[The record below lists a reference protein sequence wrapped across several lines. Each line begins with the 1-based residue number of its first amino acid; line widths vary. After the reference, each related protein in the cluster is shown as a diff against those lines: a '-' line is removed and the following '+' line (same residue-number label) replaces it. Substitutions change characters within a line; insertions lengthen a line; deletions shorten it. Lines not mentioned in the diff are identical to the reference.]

1 MNPPRAE
8 YSEGVRFPRSRL
20 PLFCYFSKASYD
32 TPSEQSNGRLHF
44 LSTESVSAHPYM
56 FAKFRFLSLSPFFTK
71 CMLVRTRELI
81 ASSFLQAT
89 MSGQNG
95 SFQIVA
101 VNSNGRQLTDV
112 TLPSAGF
119 DVSFSLRGRA
129 LLTTKA
135 VTAGNGGL
143 FMVRYTL
150 SIAGVYAVSVSTGGL
165 VLPNPVEGTVGSS
178 LQLTVWPGPP
188 SKMTSLVTSVKS
200 EYRAEEQVA
209 VFVDARDV
217 SNNSQVR
224 IYAGFPTTL

>member
-1 MNPPRAE
+1 
-8 YSEGVRFPRSRL
+8 
-20 PLFCYFSKASYD
+20 
-32 TPSEQSNGRLHF
+32 
-44 LSTESVSAHPYM
+44 
-56 FAKFRFLSLSPFFTK
+56 
-71 CMLVRTRELI
+71 
-81 ASSFLQAT
+81 

-101 VNSNGRQLTDV
+101 VDSNGRQLTDV

-129 LLTTKA
+129 LLTTQA

-143 FMVRYTL
+143 FTVRYTL
-150 SIAGVYAVSVSTGGL
+150 TVAGVYAVSVSTGGL
-165 VLPNPVEGTVGSS
+165 VLPNPVEGAVGSA

-188 SKMTSLVTSVKS
+188 SEMTSLVTSVRS
-200 EYRAEEQVA
+200 EYRAGEQVA

-224 IYAGFPTTL
+224 IHWFSGHFIEAM